1 MKSYF
6 YLFAVALFKMVC
18 AFNAYSDEGDLN
30 SFIIGNLRYEI
41 MMPGIEDSPVMVSA
55 ANKNITGEIEIPA
68 SINYNGKIYDVYD
81 FGPDA
86 FIDCINITS
95 VRIPLKQRSGFVWGF
110 ENCSNLYSLE
120 FYETQEVVNA
130 DACAIKIY
138 GRAFANC
145 SKLTTIE
152 YPETRNIWLNNNKKY
167 PSRIQLDIIGEQ
179 AFLNCHSLQY
189 MKIPYAGKF
198 TTIGKEAFKGCA
210 GLTSIDGG
218 RKIDGVLYYQST
230 AIESNAFEDC
240 SNLTNIKLK
249 FADERLFGTGVF
261 KNCTSLTN
269 IDFVEGLHGI
279 PMNTF
284 EGCNGLIN
292 LTIPTSIEEIG
303 GSAFANCTGLKS
315 AVIPEGVKS
324 LGGEG
329 GASDISWYG
338 FGGVFYNCENL
349 ESITIPNTCSEICNE
364 CFSGCTQLKNIN
376 IPNTVTVIGN
386 DTFRSCM
393 SLREIS
399 IPESVQSIGNCA
411 FYNCYNLQSLNLP
424 NSIEKIYTMAFCYC
438 PNLKTITIPSSIK
451 YIGDGAFAGWNQ
463 WGGGHYLSDI
473 YYLTEKP
480 IECGNLFYK
489 DTYETATLHCLE
501 GYEEKYA
508 ATYPWSLFLHREES
522 TVVSENFEVKND
534 TFNVYSTEGVCVIK
548 NATNVNLN
556 SLAPGIYI
564 YKGKK
569 HVIY

>member
-1 MKSYF
+1 
-6 YLFAVALFKMVC
+6 MVC

-55 ANKNITGEIEIPA
+55 ANKNITGEIEIPD

-95 VRIPLKQRSGFVWGF
+95 IRIPLKQRPCSVYGF
-110 ENCSNLYSLE
+110 ENCSNLYSIE

-130 DACAIKIY
+130 DACAIEIY

-179 AFLNCHSLQY
+179 AFLNCHSLRY

-198 TTIGKEAFKGCA
+198 TTIGKEAFKGCS
-210 GLTSIDGG
+210 GLTTIDGG
-218 RKIDGVLYYQST
+218 REIDGDMYYQST
-230 AIESNAFEDC
+230 VIESNAFEDC
-240 SNLTNIKLK
+240 CNLTDIKLK

-303 GSAFANCTGLKS
+303 GSAFANCTGLMS

-329 GASDISWYG
+329 GASDISWFG
-338 FGGVFYNCENL
+338 FGGVFYNCINL
-349 ESITIPNTCSEICNE
+349 ESITLPNSCSQICNE
-364 CFSGCTQLKNIN
+364 CFSGCTQLKIIN
-376 IPNTVTVIGN
+376 IPNNVSIIGN
-386 DTFRSCM
+386 DTFRNCT
-393 SLREIS
+393 SLEEIT
-399 IPESVQSIGNCA
+399 IPESVHSIGNCA
-411 FYNCYNLQSLNLP
+411 FYNCGNLQNLILP
-424 NSIEKIYTMAFCYC
+424 KSTEHIYTRAFWHC
-438 PNLKTITIPSSIK
+438 PNIKTIVIPSSVK
-451 YIGDGAFAGWNQ
+451 YIGDDAFSGLYNDVPC
-463 WGGGHYLSDI
+463 LSNI
-473 YYLTEKP
+473 YYLTENP
-480 IECGNLFYK
+480 IECGSLFYEV
-489 DTYETATLHCLE
+489 TYEYATLHCLQ
-501 GYEEKYA
+501 GYEERYA
-508 ATYPWSLFLHREES
+508 TTYPWSLFLHREES
-522 TVVSENFEVKND
+522 TAVSENFEAKND

-548 NATNVNLN
+548 NATIDNLK

-564 YKGKK
+564 YNGQK